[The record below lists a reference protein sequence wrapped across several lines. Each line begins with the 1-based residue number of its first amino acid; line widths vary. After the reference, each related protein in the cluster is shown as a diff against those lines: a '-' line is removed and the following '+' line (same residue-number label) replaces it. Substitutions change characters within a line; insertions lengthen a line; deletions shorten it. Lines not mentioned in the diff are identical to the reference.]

1 MAIGSEA
8 DAGWLASQINEHVS
22 GKAPPKIIALSA
34 SVFIVEKSMLWA
46 KFACRCLSIR
56 TTQFHHD
63 PYKQITFSQVREQI
77 WPVLRENGYVIEEPD
92 SDAEDYELFDEKTSY
107 LQNEEVAEKFMSIA
121 SEKALY
127 HNPEPGPIVEVH
139 IDRKEIESGTDVRA
153 GGQEG
158 DGVILDGRPDDRTH
172 GAGEPE
178 ADAGFG
184 GGDIAAE
191 QDTKEKDLL
200 KTGDDFVYNIGTK
213 DDFNEEEREDE
224 DEGEAFIYGDE
235 KNAAGQEQEW
245 RK

>member
-34 SVFIVEKSMLWA
+34 SVLIVEKSMLWA

-77 WPVLRENGYVIEEPD
+77 WPILRENGYVIEEPD

-107 LQNEEVAEKFMSIA
+107 LQNEEVAEKFMPIT

-127 HNPEPGPIVEVH
+127 HNPEPEPGPIVEVH

-200 KTGDDFVYNIGTK
+200 KTGDDFVYNIRTK
-213 DDFNEEEREDE
+213 DDFNEE
-224 DEGEAFIYGDE
+224 GEAFISGDG
-235 KNAAGQEQEW
+235 KNAAGREQE
-245 RK
+245 